1 MFIRNVLLID
11 NPEQPVD
18 VLVEN
23 CLIKNIL
30 PADPGHRD
38 GFDGK
43 GLFLVSG
50 FTDVHVHGA
59 GGADFSCGDEAGVM
73 MADKSL
79 TRMGTTSY
87 LATTFYLPEGSNSH
101 LDLLRELYRSGRCP
115 GMMGIHLEGP
125 FISPAKKGGIN
136 ENKISPYS
144 KKLLDDV
151 FLHCGKALKMMTIAP
166 EIDHT
171 NELITILK
179 KHGVIPAF
187 GHTDAT
193 AEQTRMA
200 IQNGIDHV
208 THICNA
214 MRPIHH
220 REPGP
225 LPEIFDSDVTAQII
239 ADGVHL
245 SGRMVRFLHTMLGTD
260 RCICITD
267 GMLSSGL
274 QDGEYVYQSCP
285 FYTKNG
291 EARYIH
297 NDGLIGTSLSVAQIA
312 GRFMTYTDCSFH
324 DALKTIS
331 ENPCRIMNRY
341 PDYAKIKEGNPADLV
356 LTDDSFRISAVWKKG
371 VMMLPE

>member
-1 MFIRNVLLID
+1 MLIRNVRLID
-11 NPEQPVD
+11 NWKQPVD
-18 VLVEN
+18 ILVDGHLVKEISPASPDYEN
-23 CLIKNIL
+23 
-30 PADPGHRD
+30 

-43 GLFLVSG
+43 GLFLVPG
-50 FTDVHVHGA
+50 FTDIHVHGA
-59 GGADFSCGDEAGVM
+59 GGADFSCGNEADVM
-73 MADKSL
+73 MANQFL
-79 TRMGTTSY
+79 ARMGTTSY

-144 KKLLDDV
+144 KKLLDDI
-151 FLHCGKALKMMTIAP
+151 FIHCGEALKMMTIAP

-171 NELITILK
+171 NELIAALK

-193 AEQTRMA
+193 AEQTQLA

-225 LPEIFDSDVTAQII
+225 LPEIFDSEASVQII

-245 SGRMVRFLHTMLGTD
+245 SDRMVRFLHKMLGTD

-267 GMLSSGL
+267 GMLSGGL
-274 QDGEYVYQSCP
+274 PDGKYVYQGYS

-297 NDGLIGTSLSVAQIA
+297 DDGLIGTSLSVACIA
-312 GRFMTYTDCSFH
+312 KRFKSYTNCSFP
-324 DALKTIS
+324 DALKTVT
-331 ENPCRIMNRY
+331 ENPCRVMKRY
-341 PDYAKIKEGNPADLV
+341 PDYAKISKDCPADLV
-356 LTDDSFRISAVWKKG
+356 LTDDSFHIYAVWKNGK
-371 VMMLPE
+371 VVFSV

>member
-1 MFIRNVLLID
+1 MLIRNVRLIE
-11 NPEQPVD
+11 NTEQPVD
-18 VLVEN
+18 VLLEKR
-23 CLIKNIL
+23 LIKNIS
-30 PADPGHRD
+30 PANPENSD
-38 GFDGK
+38 GFDGN
-43 GLFLVSG
+43 GLFLVPG
-50 FTDVHVHGA
+50 FTDIHVHGA
-59 GGADFSCGDEAGVM
+59 GGADFSCGDEAGII
-73 MADKSL
+73 MADKTL
-79 TRMGTTSY
+79 ARMGTTSY
-87 LATTFYLPEGSNSH
+87 LATTFYLPEGPNSH

-144 KKLLDDV
+144 NKVLDDV
-151 FLHCGKALKMMTIAP
+151 FLYCGEALKMMTIAP

-171 NELITILK
+171 NELITTLK

-193 AEQTRMA
+193 AEQTRQA
-200 IQNGIDHV
+200 LKNGINHV

-225 LPEIFDSDVTAQII
+225 LPEIFDSNATAQII

-245 SGRMVRFLHTMLGTD
+245 SSRMVQFLYKMLGID

-274 QDGEYVYQSCP
+274 PDGEYIYQGYP
-285 FYTKNG
+285 FYAKNG

-297 NDGLIGTSLSVAQIA
+297 DDGLIGTSLSVSNIAQ
-312 GRFMTYTDCSFH
+312 RFMTYTNCAFPV
-324 DALKTIS
+324 ALKTVT
-331 ENPCRIMNRY
+331 ETPCRVVNRY
-341 PDYAKIKEGNPADLV
+341 PDYAYIREGSPADMV
-356 LTDDSFRISAVWKKG
+356 LTDDSFRISAVWKNG
-371 VMMLPE
+371 VMAFPE